1 MDIENIGIG
10 GGSGL
15 LGAILTYLGFKQRM
29 DAVDKRIETL
39 EQDVVYR
46 DAHAECSR
54 AWHDALAR
62 VDSKLDILLSR
73 TDKK

>member
-29 DAVDKRIETL
+29 DAVDKRIEIL
-39 EQDVVYR
+39 EQDVVYK
-46 DAHAECSR
+46 DIHAECSR